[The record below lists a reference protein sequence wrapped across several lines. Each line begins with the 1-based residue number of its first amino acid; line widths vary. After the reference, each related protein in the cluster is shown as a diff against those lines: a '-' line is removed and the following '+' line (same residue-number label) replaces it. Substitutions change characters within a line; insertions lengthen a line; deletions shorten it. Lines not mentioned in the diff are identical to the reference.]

1 MFVENQSGA
10 GPAIANTISIAMS
23 SVDFINNT
31 LLCDDTTLFLDWN
44 EVSSVRKPVEKR
56 YWGGGGQERLRMDFQ
71 FCVSNRNRLK
81 REACSERSIFNLRT
95 GKMCGRYLST
105 PLRPMELV
113 HSNCL

>member
-56 YWGGGGQERLRMDFQ
+56 YWGGGGAGKVANGLPVLRFEPQ
-71 FCVSNRNRLK
+71 S
-81 REACSERSIFNLRT
+81 
-95 GKMCGRYLST
+95 
-105 PLRPMELV
+105 P
-113 HSNCL
+113 